1 MIYEKNII
9 KSIKLN
15 KYMTVRTYTNVT
27 LNTKNFYISKLS
39 KKKHIYK
46 HMTKINIY
54 YKQIDF

>member
-27 LNTKNFYISKLS
+27 LNTKNFYISKQS
-39 KKKHIYK
+39 KKN
-46 HMTKINIY
+46 TFTNT
-54 YKQIDF
+54 